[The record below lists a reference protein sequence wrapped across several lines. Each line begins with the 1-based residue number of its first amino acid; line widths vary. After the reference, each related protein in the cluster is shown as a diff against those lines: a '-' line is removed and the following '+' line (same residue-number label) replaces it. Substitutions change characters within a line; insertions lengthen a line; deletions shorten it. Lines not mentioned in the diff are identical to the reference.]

1 MEVICRVSGGPLG
14 ATQYR
19 GYDALGQVE
28 YNVLLYDVVGCD
40 AGWLGEFRCWEED
53 HYAMTMDRQASGDF
67 RAH

>member
-28 YNVLLYDVVGCD
+28 YNVCCMTWWDVMQGGLVNFVVG
-40 AGWLGEFRCWEED
+40 RRII
-53 HYAMTMDRQASGDF
+53 MP
-67 RAH
+67 